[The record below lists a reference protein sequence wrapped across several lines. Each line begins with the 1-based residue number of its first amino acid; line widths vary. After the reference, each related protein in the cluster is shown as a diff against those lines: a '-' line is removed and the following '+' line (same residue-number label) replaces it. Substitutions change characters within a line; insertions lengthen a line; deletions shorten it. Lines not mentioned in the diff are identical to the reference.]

1 MFKYNI
7 I

>member
-1 MFKYNI
+1 MEKYNI